1 MSLWRWNDVELEI
14 DMEDVEFLERYENAF
29 DNMELKETELQ
40 KTGKKSAI
48 ARDYCDMFYRLFD
61 DIFGQGTGEKLLGEK
76 KNVRNCEECYDA
88 FLSACQKCVIEA
100 NKRQNALENK
110 FKPNRAQRRAAGKK

>member
-1 MSLWRWNDVELEI
+1 MSLWRWNDVKLEI
-14 DMEDVEFLERYENAF
+14 DMEDVEFLERYEIAF

-40 KTGKKSAI
+40 KTGKKSEI

-100 NKRQNALENK
+100 NKRQNALANK

>member
-14 DMEDVEFLERYENAF
+14 DMEDVEFLERYEIAF

-40 KTGKKSAI
+40 KTGKKSEI

-100 NKRQNALENK
+100 NKRQNALANK